1 MKRHWEFRVET
12 YGDRTALVARV
23 VEERKRVAEER
34 RARRVPI
41 LPRCTGSDINSS
53 TRVFV

>member
-41 LPRCTGSDINSS
+41 LPRCSDINSS